1 MLLNKAEVF
10 KALSAYEGKDKN
22 ERSVAT
28 LKTISEEFVTLRK
41 EFEEREAAAAEK
53 DKHLEA
59 LKTVIQNCN
68 SNLSETDAK
77 TLAEVISNMKVTTN
91 TKRGERLSS
100 DIFEDILR
108 YLW

>member
-10 KALSAYEGKDKN
+10 KALFTYEGKDKN
-22 ERSVAT
+22 ERSIET
-28 LKTISEEFVTLRK
+28 LKTISEEFVALRK
-41 EFEEREAAAAEK
+41 EFEEKEAAATEK
-53 DKHLEA
+53 EKHLED

-77 TLAEVISNMKVTTN
+77 ALAEAISKMKVVTN